1 MRRPGRLRWSEEVRW
16 PMTLRPTIHPACP
29 TTCRRRPSAL
39 TPFEPL
45 IDRLACGFARSGRA
59 DRDDLRQVGYL
70 GLLRGMN
77 NRGERSGAHLE
88 AFLVL
93 HIRGAML
100 HYLRDA
106 ADPVRLPRRLRQTR
120 DWRAWSLR
128 LRPLDALAEHQLPA
142 DPRGEGW
149 STLLKQERQQQVRQA
164 METLDPL
171 ERRCVEQVVLA
182 GQSLRQVG
190 REEGVSAMTVHRRL
204 RRALDQLRPRL
215 APLAA

>member
-1 MRRPGRLRWSEEVRW
+1 MRGPGRLRWAGEVRW

-29 TTCRRRPSAL
+29 TTCRRRPSPLAA
-39 TPFEPL
+39 FEPL
-45 IDRLACGFARSGRA
+45 IDRLACRYARPGSA

-70 GLLRGMN
+70 GLLRGLN
-77 NRGERSGAHLE
+77 NRGDRGGAHLE
-88 AFLVL
+88 GFLVL

-106 ADPVRLPRRLRQTR
+106 ADPVRLPRRLRQTG
-120 DWRAWSLR
+120 DWRAWCLR
-128 LRPLDALAEHQLPA
+128 LRPLDALADHQLPA

-149 STLLKQERQQQVRQA
+149 TTLLKQERRQQVREA
-164 METLDPL
+164 MATLEPL

-190 REEGVSAMTVHRRL
+190 REEGVSAMTIHRRL
-204 RRALDQLRPRL
+204 RRALDQLRPTL
-215 APLAA
+215 APLTA